1 MSYCARCN
9 YWIHPGYEVL
19 YKEAYYHDHCAVQE
33 AKEAREQKAVKR
45 KKHSKFRVIIGGK
58 K

>member
-45 KKHSKFRVIIGGK
+45 KKRSHLRLVKS
-58 K
+58 